1 MHYPTHAHLLK
12 IRLSIY
18 SNAFAYY
25 YLRETKILRQED
37 MTKLQH
43 MLSSIRRELNIKGPE
58 LAELVGVAQ
67 PTISRIENG
76 SSTSYEIGKTIES
89 LYQKHCSSE

>member
-1 MHYPTHAHLLK
+1 
-12 IRLSIY
+12 
-18 SNAFAYY
+18 
-25 YLRETKILRQED
+25 

-43 MLSSIRRELNIKGPE
+43 MLSSIRRELRIKGPE

-76 SSTSYEIGKTIES
+76 SSTSYEIGKTIEA